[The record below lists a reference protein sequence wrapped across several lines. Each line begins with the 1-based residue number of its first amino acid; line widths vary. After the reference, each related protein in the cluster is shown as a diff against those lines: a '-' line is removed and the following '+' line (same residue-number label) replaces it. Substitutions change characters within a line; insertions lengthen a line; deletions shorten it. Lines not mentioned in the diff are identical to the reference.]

1 MFELDKLEKVKLK
14 KGISD
19 KGWNLALPVPLK
31 EYEIVSI
38 HPDQSDVS
46 KSYVKIIHSDGNTVS
61 IFTRAYFE

>member
-14 KGISD
+14 RGISD
-19 KGWNLALPVPLK
+19 KGWNLSLPVPLK

-38 HPDQSDVS
+38 HPDQSGVN